1 MPKMFNKNPRI
12 GIETY
17 SNISGSTNNN
27 QLTKSMRFS
36 QLTRSVKYSVNRTIA
51 NTFGAINILLS
62 SSTLPINAPV
72 GTEIG
77 RISSIS
83 INSFAF
89 TYNVDDIVN
98 FYIQDDK
105 LYTNTVFTEPTLS
118 YTIRITSNYDTSSF
132 SKQFTIAV

>member
-27 QLTKSMRFS
+27 TITRSMRLS
-36 QLTRSVKYSVNRTIA
+36 QLARSSRYSIKRTIA
-51 NTFGAINILLS
+51 NTFAPTDLLMS
-62 SSTLPINAPV
+62 ASTVPLNMPI

-77 RISSIS
+77 MITSNNV
-83 INSFAF
+83 NSFAF
-89 TYNVDDIVN
+89 TYSLDDNVN

-105 LYTNTVFTEPTLS
+105 LYTNTVFIDSTIS
-118 YTIRITSNYDTSSF
+118 YTIRITSSDGTVSF
-132 SKQFTIAV
+132 TKQFILTF